1 MEKKLFKSL
10 FFTVGLILVS
20 LAFFACATTKTE
32 EPAEPEE
39 PAVVE
44 EPVEEPE
51 VYVEEDPVEE
61 VEDVE
66 EDDEEYLRS
75 IDTIE
80 SEETVTKQEFSD
92 DKTAIL
98 NAIAELSE
106 IMENQDAEAWL
117 DYIDPASI
125 TYYSNPANLR
135 KAQKKLPNKLIE
147 LKTIYDYFKYVFIPS
162 RKRSQVDEIR
172 YISKTNI
179 KAVEVKEDYTTVVY
193 YYFKK
198 INERWYVS
206 LPTL

>member
-1 MEKKLFKSL
+1 MNKKLYKSL
-10 FFTVGLILVS
+10 ILFFGLIIGSIFLFS
-20 LAFFACATTKTE
+20 CASTKE
-32 EPAEPEE
+32 EPEE
-39 PAVVE
+39 PEQPPVIE
-44 EPVEEPE
+44 EPTEETE
-51 VYVEEDPVEE
+51 VYIEEDPVEE
-61 VEDVE
+61 VFE

-75 IDTIE
+75 IDTLE
-80 SEETVTKQEFSD
+80 STETVTKQEFND

-106 IMENQDAEAWL
+106 IMENQDADEWL
-117 DYIDPASI
+117 NYIDPASI

-179 KAVEVKEDYTTVVY
+179 KAVEVKEDFSVVVY
-193 YYFKK
+193 YYFTK
-198 INERWYVS
+198 INERWYVT

>member
-1 MEKKLFKSL
+1 MTKLHKRVILLCMEKKLFKSL

-80 SEETVTKQEFSD
+80 SEETVTKQEFND

-106 IMENQDAEAWL
+106 IMEIRMQKNGL
-117 DYIDPASI
+117 I
-125 TYYSNPANLR
+125 TLTR
-135 KAQKKLPNKLIE
+135 QVLPI
-147 LKTIYDYFKYVFIPS
+147 I
-162 RKRSQVDEIR
+162 QIR
-172 YISKTNI
+172 QI
-179 KAVEVKEDYTTVVY
+179 
-193 YYFKK
+193 
-198 INERWYVS
+198 
-206 LPTL
+206 